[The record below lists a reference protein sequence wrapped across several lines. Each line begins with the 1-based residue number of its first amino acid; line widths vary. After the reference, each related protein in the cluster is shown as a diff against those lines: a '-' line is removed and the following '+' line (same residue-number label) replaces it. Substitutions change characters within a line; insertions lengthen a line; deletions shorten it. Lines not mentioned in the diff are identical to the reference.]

1 MVNNGTFVNRL
12 MDPKIVFYKLR
23 AYSGTVNCKL
33 PLPLKNDPNHNLKLS
48 VRSVNQK
55 KNNQGET
62 ACNIAQE
69 LAIKKWMVLTNSLDL
84 SPTSW
89 SYTPSFSFDLFKE
102 KLKVTV
108 ED

>member
-1 MVNNGTFVNRL
+1 MVYNGTFLKRL
-12 MDPKIVFYKLR
+12 VDPKITFYKLR

-33 PLPLKNDPNHNLKLS
+33 PLPFKNDPNHNLKLS

-62 ACNIAQE
+62 AFNLAQE

-84 SPTSW
+84 SPNAW
-89 SYTPSFSFDLFKE
+89 SYTPSLSFDLFKE
-102 KLKVTV
+102 KLSVTV
-108 ED
+108 QD